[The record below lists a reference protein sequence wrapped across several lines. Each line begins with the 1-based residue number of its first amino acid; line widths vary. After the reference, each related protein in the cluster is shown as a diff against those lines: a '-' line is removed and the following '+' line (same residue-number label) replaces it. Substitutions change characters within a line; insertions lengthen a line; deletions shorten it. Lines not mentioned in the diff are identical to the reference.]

1 MSIDEKLIGLRE
13 AYCEKHS
20 FLPKEELLQALERD
34 TQENFSR
41 PQMLSGPLQGSLLAF
56 LSSLIA
62 PRRILEVGT
71 YTAYSTICLAH
82 GLVDGGVL
90 ITLEKDRTLHD
101 RIEKSLL
108 DAGLQNRVQV
118 IWGDA
123 LEQMNRLQPYF
134 DLVFIDAA
142 KRAYRDYTERAL
154 DLLSDHGLI
163 VIDNVL
169 FHNGVLEDPPN
180 GKIAQSIDAFNQWLS
195 QLKGVEQVILPVRDG
210 LTLLRKTGA

>member
-1 MSIDEKLIGLRE
+1 MHADEKLIALRE

-20 FLPKEELLQALERD
+20 FLPKEELLKTLEQD
-34 TQENFSR
+34 TQDNFSR
-41 PQMLSGPLQGSLLAF
+41 PQMLSGPLQGSFIAF

-62 PRRILEVGT
+62 PERILEVGT

-82 GLVDGGVL
+82 GLADDGEL
-90 ITLEKDRTLHD
+90 ITLEKDRHLQE

-108 DAGLQNRVQV
+108 DAGLQDRVQV

-154 DLLSDHGLI
+154 DLLSDRGLI

-169 FHNGVLEDPPN
+169 FHNEVLEDPPK
-180 GKIAQSIDAFNQWLS
+180 GKIAQSIDSFNQWLS
-195 QLKGVEQVILPVRDG
+195 QLQGVEQVMLPVRDG
-210 LTLLRKTGA
+210 LTLLRKTG